1 MAIRRLKGLGL
12 ATSLVLLGGLGA
24 CASVD
29 TPAVAQVAAPAADD
43 ALLAE
48 RMKAHVTFL
57 ADDALEGR
65 DTGSRGYELAALYVE
80 SHYRSLGLTP
90 AGNAERTSW
99 RQPVNFAEMSLTDG
113 KLRWTGPDGEAHDWS
128 QGDGVALFPSVT
140 VGEVALDT
148 GFVFVGYGLDVPSA
162 GIDDYAGLDVRGKVV
177 LAMYG
182 MPEGLPSELAA
193 HMESAK
199 ATTAFEHGAVGYIMV
214 HSADTRNIPWSAL
227 MGYFGEP
234 QTRWADAEGR
244 AHTDAPGIQ
253 VEGFLSQQ
261 VTRQMFAAAE
271 QDLNAIQNAAAQGT
285 SPKGFA
291 IPGPASVQLTTEARY
306 FESPNVVAILPGSD
320 PSVADEVVVV
330 MAHLDHVGVS
340 DDENAPDRISNGAM
354 DNASGVATLIEV
366 ARALSVS
373 EERPRRSVMFL
384 AVTGEELGLL
394 GSSRFAADPTVPIQN
409 IVGVVN
415 LDMPILTYDFVD
427 VVAFGADHST
437 LGAIVAAAT
446 GEVGVATV
454 PDYQPEENF
463 FVRSDHYEFVKAGVP
478 SVFLATGPGGEGRE
492 AIATFLADNYHQ
504 VSDEPDLPFNWQAA
518 ARFARVNTSIAR
530 AIADG
535 QARPMW
541 YEGDE
546 FGDLFDPDGPR
557 APRP

>member
-1 MAIRRLKGLGL
+1 MAIRRLKGVGL
-12 ATSLVLLGGLGA
+12 AASLIVLGGLAA
-24 CASVD
+24 CASVES
-29 TPAVAQVAAPAADD
+29 PAVAQVATPAAED
-43 ALLAE
+43 ALLAD

-80 SHYRSLGLTP
+80 SHYRALGLTP
-90 AGNAERTSW
+90 GGNAERTSW
-99 RQPVNFAEMSLTDG
+99 RQPVNFAEMSLSAG
-113 KLRWTGPDGEAHDWS
+113 QLGWTGPDGAVHNWTH
-128 QGDGVALFPSVT
+128 GDGVALMPT
-140 VGEVALDT
+140 QVGDVALDT
-148 GFVFVGYGLDVPSA
+148 GFVFVGYGLDVP
-162 GIDDYAGLDVRGKVV
+162 GQGLNDYEGLDVRGKVV
-177 LAMYG
+177 LALYG

-193 HMESAK
+193 HLGSAK

-234 QTRWADAEGR
+234 QTRWADAQGKVQ
-244 AHTDAPGIQ
+244 TDAPGIQ

-261 VTRQMFAAAE
+261 VTAALFAAAG
-271 QDLNAIQNAAAQGT
+271 QDLSAVQDAAAAGT

-291 IPGPASVQLTTEARY
+291 IPGTARVSLTAEARY

-320 PSVADEVVVV
+320 PSVSDEVVVV
-330 MAHLDHVGVS
+330 MAHLDHVGIS
-340 DDENAPDRISNGAM
+340 DEEGDEDRIFNGAM

-366 ARALSVS
+366 ARALSTS
-373 EERPRRSVMFL
+373 DMRPRRSVMFL

-394 GSSRFAADPTVPIQN
+394 GSSRFAADPTVPIEN

-437 LGAIVAAAT
+437 LGAIVADAT
-446 GEVGVATV
+446 AEVGVATV
-454 PDYQPEENF
+454 PDYMPEENL
-463 FVRSDHYEFVKAGVP
+463 FVRSDHYSFVKVGVP
-478 SVFLATGPGGEGRE
+478 AVFLATGPGGEGRE
-492 AIATFLADNYHQ
+492 ATAAFLADNYHQ
-504 VSDEPDLPFNWQAA
+504 VSDQVDLPISWAA
-518 ARFARVNTSIAR
+518 AALFARVNTSIAR

-535 QARPMW
+535 EDRPMW

-546 FGDLFDPDGPR
+546 FGDLFDADGPR